1 MKCFK
6 ARIHYEIFLS
16 DYFMRYSLMHIS
28 LHIIWFH
35 EIHVKC
41 VKRNPSRTIISKC
54 SICLEHIFSKN
65 TAKQKRKRKKG
76 VRVKSWLKNRRY
88 TSALNNITTI
98 IRSRWLMRLKN
109 QYCFVLLYISC
120 LTLFFMG
127 ESKFYPPK
135 IFLLILKNF
144 QWTKFSFEGFLK
156 ISGQ

>member
-6 ARIHYEIFLS
+6 ARIHLEIFLS

-35 EIHVKC
+35 EIHVKY
-41 VKRNPSRTIISKC
+41 VKRNPSRTIISEC
-54 SICLEHIFSKN
+54 SICLEHMFSKN
-65 TAKQKRKRKKG
+65 TAKQNIKRKKS
-76 VRVKSWLKNRRY
+76 VRVKPWLKNRRY
-88 TSALNNITTI
+88 TSANNITTI